1 MKYAMLSNRGDGFKL
16 FVAEGTHAEAVD
28 LIHKKYGESLGLT
41 ASEMARGPRMSN
53 PTTNVKELDSM
64 DLSHVTGEQIVIE
77 CN

>member
-41 ASEMARGPRMSN
+41 PSQIANSPRMSN

-64 DLSHVTGEQIVIE
+64 DFSHVTGEQTVIE

>member
-16 FVAEGTHAEAVD
+16 FVAEGTHAEAVN

-41 ASEMARGPRMSN
+41 ASEISRAPMLN
-53 PTTNVKELDSM
+53 PVNVKELDTM
-64 DLSHVTGEQIVIE
+64 DFSHVTGEQTVIE